1 MTSSCDSIYCKTF
14 ELSDNLQFVKL
25 IDHLIADFTSYRYG
39 EV

>member
-1 MTSSCDSIYCKTF
+1 MTSYFDSIKNFTVK
-14 ELSDNLQFVKL
+14 LSSFVIVKL